1 MRSIPRKGGAHL
13 KITKIS
19 RFSIIG
25 IAMKNIL
32 LLLFC
37 VAFTFAQAPDWVKN
51 QGKSSSSAQHDKN

>member
-1 MRSIPRKGGAHL
+1 
-13 KITKIS
+13 
-19 RFSIIG
+19 
-25 IAMKNIL
+25 MKNIL